1 MRSIKLFGFIVA
13 LIALFAIGGC
23 SSLRQLTQGQ
33 KIDYKSATELP
44 TLEIPPDLATP
55 ATDNHYL
62 VPDTGGIGSATY
74 STYSRERQG
83 TQQTAGSEV
92 LPTESNAHIQRDG
105 DQRWLVVN
113 EAPDKVWP
121 VVKQFWLENGFV
133 LKVDDPTAGV
143 METDWA
149 ENRANIPQGMIRNF
163 LSKAFDSMYSTS
175 TRDKFRT
182 RLERGIK
189 PGTTDIYIS
198 HTGMQEVFTNQDE
211 STTAWE
217 PRKPDPGLVAI
228 MLQKMLVRFG
238 VSEERAKA
246 DIQEAN
252 QQPEKP
258 HAELARSDD
267 GASVLT
273 VDDPFDRAWRR
284 VGLALDRTGF
294 TVEDRNRS
302 QGIYYV
308 RYVDPDTEAHS
319 SGFLSKLEF
328 WKSDAPKPKAQYQII
343 VTDMNNGNSRVAV
356 ADKDGKVDNSATS
369 ARILKLLY
377 EHLR

>member
-1 MRSIKLFGFIVA
+1 MRSIKLSGFILA
-13 LIALFAIGGC
+13 IIALLAFGGC
-23 SSLRQLTQGQ
+23 SSLRQMTQGQ
-33 KIDYKSATELP
+33 KINYKSATELP
-44 TLEIPPDLATP
+44 SLEVPPDLATP
-55 ATDNHYL
+55 TTDNHYM

-74 STYSRERQG
+74 SAYSRERQG
-83 TQQTAGSEV
+83 TQPTASDEV
-92 LPTESNAHIQRDG
+92 LPTEANAHIQRDG
-105 DQRWLVVN
+105 DQRWLVVK
-113 EAPDKVWP
+113 EPPDKVWP
-121 VVKQFWLENGFV
+121 VVKQFWMENGFV
-133 LKVDDPTAGV
+133 LKVDDPAAGV

-149 ENRANIPQGMIRNF
+149 ENRANIPQGMVRNF
-163 LSKAFDSMYSTS
+163 LSKAFDSLYSTS

-182 RLERGIK
+182 RLERGVK

-198 HTGMQEVFTNQDE
+198 HTGMQEVFTNEDQ

-238 VSEERAKA
+238 VSQERAKA

-252 QQPEKP
+252 ATPEKP
-258 HAELARSDD
+258 HAQLAQGND

-294 TVEDRNRS
+294 TVEDRDRS
-302 QGIYYV
+302 KGIYYV
-308 RYVDPDTEAHS
+308 RYVDPDTETHS

-328 WKSDAPKPKAQYQII
+328 WKSNTPQPKAKYQII
-343 VTDMNNGNSRVAV
+343 VTDLNNGNSRVEV
-356 ADKDGKVDNSATS
+356 VDKGGKVDGSSTS
-369 ARILKLLY
+369 TKILKLLY